1 MVSPHSSEMV
11 DNESDVVVK
20 IFEDSMPREKQ
31 ICKSTVVEI
40 EMVDF
45 AMKQDLPEEQID
57 QDVQQTTR
65 SRFTVSPADQD
76 GSLDRQTKGKIDSK
90 QEAKNESTVNSIC
103 LPDHVTR
110 ILDNNEIKRK
120 QELEDDDHSAD
131 SLDQV
136 TEIMVNHEDGTTKR
150 IFTVTSIPEEKF
162 QADQA
167 FQRRIEVA
175 KMPWT
180 LAYLF
185 QTEEYMQEVRERARQ
200 ALAYQQEWAPPRL
213 TLEDVQIVR
222 STRDRD
228 AISLASSSG
237 ASDYFTG
244 RLGSLI
250 RIRKSSLVFLGA
262 IAMIIGIIFL
272 IGFFK
277 EEVNRFERS
286 I

>member
-1 MVSPHSSEMV
+1 
-11 DNESDVVVK
+11 
-20 IFEDSMPREKQ
+20 
-31 ICKSTVVEI
+31 
-40 EMVDF
+40 
-45 AMKQDLPEEQID
+45 
-57 QDVQQTTR
+57 
-65 SRFTVSPADQD
+65 
-76 GSLDRQTKGKIDSK
+76 
-90 QEAKNESTVNSIC
+90 
-103 LPDHVTR
+103 
-110 ILDNNEIKRK
+110 
-120 QELEDDDHSAD
+120 
-131 SLDQV
+131 
-136 TEIMVNHEDGTTKR
+136 MVNHEDGTTKR